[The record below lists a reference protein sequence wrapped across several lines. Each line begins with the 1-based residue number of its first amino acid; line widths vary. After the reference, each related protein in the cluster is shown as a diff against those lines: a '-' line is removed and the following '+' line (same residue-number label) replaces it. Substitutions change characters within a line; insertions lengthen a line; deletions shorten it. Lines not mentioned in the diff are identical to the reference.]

1 VNFDNTLI
9 DPNSIYLDYQN
20 SFIDASHQNLYFR
33 KLAFSSG
40 KIYTATT
47 HTVNNNV
54 SGFGKIATLHYKI
67 LSSLNTD
74 QVFNVSLTNANQSSA
89 LGIITPLTSG
99 TNTLMAIGAS
109 VGLEE
114 NSSINS
120 INISPNPTNGLV
132 TIKSK
137 LVLEKIE
144 VVNMTGQLI
153 INESVHSNNHILHLD
168 GLVNGVY
175 FLNIYQDNHIV
186 KREKVIVSR

>member
-1 VNFDNTLI
+1 MKIKLVAIFTFCGLVAMAQWINPQINNVKSKTNTMGGISLP
-9 DPNSIYLDYQN
+9 D
-20 SFIDASHQNLYFR
+20 F
-33 KLAFSSG
+33 
-40 KIYTATT
+40 TA
-47 HTVNNNV
+47 NNN
-54 SGFGKIATLHYKI
+54 LR
-67 LSSLNTD
+67 
-74 QVFNVSLTNANQSSA
+74 
-89 LGIITPLTSG
+89 
-99 TNTLMAIGAS
+99 AIGAS

-114 NSSINS
+114 YSLINL

-137 LVLEKIE
+137 LALEKIE

-186 KREKVIVSR
+186 KREKVIVSK